1 MSSNPS
7 VSVIIA
13 THNHEKY
20 IGRCIR
26 SLLNQDLDPKEFE
39 VIVVN
44 DGSTDKTD
52 EVIENF
58 KKQVQIIRN
67 KKNIGLPASLN
78 KGIKKARSPYLV
90 RVDSDDYVNSAFLS
104 LLLRFLLENPE
115 MDAIGC
121 DYFEINDKE
130 EVIRKVSCDDEPI
143 ACGIMFRIEH
153 LIEIG
158 LYDEEFLL
166 FEERDLRNRFE
177 KKFKIERLRLPLYR
191 YRKHDSN
198 ITKDV
203 NAKEKFEKLY
213 EKKHGTSGD
222 I

>member
-1 MSSNPS
+1 MSSSPS

-26 SLLNQDLDPKEFE
+26 SLLNQDLDSKEFE

-44 DGSTDKTD
+44 DGSTDKTE

-58 KKQVQIIRN
+58 KKQIEIIRN

-78 KGIKKARSPYLV
+78 KGIKKARSPYVV

-177 KKFKIERLRLPLYR
+177 K
-191 YRKHDSN
+191 S
-198 ITKDV
+198 
-203 NAKEKFEKLY
+203 
-213 EKKHGTSGD
+213 
-222 I
+222 